1 MNIILNFLSNN
12 WVNLGLVIVGSFAM
26 AIYILQE
33 RRKKIEAAS
42 LVKMQIDELQDRL
55 REFST
60 YIVEKQIN
68 ASAFYESLP
77 LMEESYWNKY
87 KHYFVKK
94 MDHKSFSDINLF
106 YSYASEIQEQQLL
119 LKQMQA
125 ESFSLIQK
133 VLTSIEEQFI
143 TNGLNGQYVT
153 VSPQNF
159 ATAVS
164 SCIPGDAPKEVKSTI
179 DAIAQQFANQNFN
192 FDFQQFWNYYNQQR
206 QKLET
211 IVNQDALTN
220 YIPVQIRISME
231 KKLREYSMLN
241 IPGSLGYQMLCKIAK
256 KRF

>member
-1 MNIILNFLSNN
+1 MVLKFLADN
-12 WVNLGLVIVGSFAM
+12 WVNFCLVIVGSFAM

-77 LMEESYWNKY
+77 LMEENYWNKY
-87 KHYFVKK
+87 KHFFVKS
-94 MDHKSFSDINLF
+94 MDQKSFSDINLF

-119 LKQMQA
+119 LKQIQKD
-125 ESFSLIQK
+125 SFSLTQKAIVDIQTQ
-133 VLTSIEEQFI
+133 LISCGM
-143 TNGLNGQYVT
+143 NN
-153 VSPQNF
+153 QN
-159 ATAVS
+159 AV
-164 SCIPGDAPKEVKSTI
+164 VH
-179 DAIAQQFANQNFN
+179 QQFVAAMDASIPENVSGDIRNTQNAFSQQIATQNSN
-192 FDFQQFWNYYNQQR
+192 FDMQQFWTNYNHKKQMLELIINQR
-206 QKLET
+206 
-211 IVNQDALTN
+211 ALTD
-220 YIPVQIRISME
+220 YVPVQIRISME

-241 IPGSLGYQMLCKIAK
+241 VPGSLGYQMLCELSK